1 MFQYIVKRFLIII
14 PLLLALSVVVF
25 VIIQLPPGDYLTTY
39 INQLRSSGMQIDE
52 DYIAA
57 LEARYGLDQPMYM
70 QYFKWM
76 KNIIFEG
83 DLGYS
88 FVYKRSVNALVA
100 SRLPAT
106 LSISLV
112 SVVLIWLIAF
122 PMGFY
127 SATHKYSFGDYAFT
141 GISFFGVS
149 VPQFLLAIVIMYLYF
164 LVTRQYAGGL
174 YSDVFA
180 GKAWTWAKFVDMLK
194 HVWIPLLVISI
205 TGTAGLFKTFRANL
219 MDEITKPYVKT
230 ARAKGLSYRKL
241 LVKYPVRIAL
251 IPFISTVGWMLPGL
265 ISGQTVLAMVLSL
278 PTIGPL
284 LITAL
289 QNQDMYLAGSI
300 VFIMGTLA
308 MIGTLVSDILLAVT
322 DPRIRSS
329 M

>member
-14 PLLLALSVVVF
+14 PLLIALSIVVF

-57 LEARYGLDQPMYM
+57 LEARYGLDQPMYV
-70 QYFKWM
+70 QYIKWM
-76 KNIIFEG
+76 KNIAQG

-88 FVYKRSVNALVA
+88 FVYKRSVNSLIV
-100 SRLPAT
+100 SRLPVT
-106 LSISLV
+106 IIISLV
-112 SVVLIWLIAF
+112 SVALIWMIAF

-149 VPQFLLAIVIMYLYF
+149 VPEFLLAIVIMYLYF
-164 LVTRQYAGGL
+164 LATRKYAGGL

-180 GKAWTWAKFVDMLK
+180 GKPWTWEKFADMLR

-219 MDEITKPYVKT
+219 MDEMTKPYVKT
-230 ARAKGLSYRKL
+230 ARAKGLTYRRL
-241 LVKYPVRIAL
+241 LIKYPVRIAL

-265 ISGQTVLAMVLSL
+265 ISGQTILAMVLSL
-278 PTIGPL
+278 PTVGPL

>member
-1 MFQYIVKRFLIII
+1 MFQYIVKRILILI
-14 PLLLALSVVVF
+14 PLLLALSIVVF

-39 INQLRSSGMQIDE
+39 INQLRSSGMQIDA

-57 LEARYGLDQPMYM
+57 LEARYGLDQPMYV

-76 KNIIFEG
+76 ANILQG

-88 FVYKRSVNALVA
+88 FLYKRSVNALIA

-106 LSISLV
+106 ITISLV

-149 VPQFLLAIVIMYLYF
+149 VPEFLLAIVIMYLYF

-180 GKAWTWAKFVDMLK
+180 GKPWTWAKITDMLR

-219 MDEITKPYVKT
+219 LDEMTKPYVKT
-230 ARAKGLSYRKL
+230 ARAKGLSHMRL
-241 LVKYPVRIAL
+241 LIKYPVRIAL

-300 VFIMGTLA
+300 VFIMGILA
-308 MIGTLVSDILLAVT
+308 MIGTLASDILLAVT